1 MIADYLE
8 KYTFDYLIDSA
19 LDRIPDTIDKREGS
33 IIYDALAPACFEL
46 ANYYLELGRLLN
58 NTYAATAVD
67 EFLDLK
73 VAEQGLTRYDS
84 SFAERKGVFTNNLD
98 LPMNIP
104 LGARFS
110 SVTDTEEEAI
120 TFVVI
125 REVEEGVAGEYVLQS
140 EKKGTIGNQ
149 YVGTI
154 IPITFIQNLKTAY
167 VSEVLTPGRNSETDE
182 ELRSRYLQILQTK
195 SFGGNVTQYDQMIR
209 DISGV
214 GEVQVYPVWNG
225 GGTVLLSVIDTSYL
239 PIDETFRNFIKNEV
253 DPDEFT
259 GEGMGLAPIGHEVTV
274 STPETY
280 IVNFSFNLDLAQGYG
295 IEQIRPYVIS
305 TLENYFT
312 DLRKSWGVADDENKY
327 SVAIYIAKI
336 NSILLNIEGI
346 ANVTGTTINNTEVD
360 LIIDQTAEDNK
371 LPILGE
377 VAINDD

>member
-67 EFLDLK
+67 EFLDLR

-239 PIDETFRNFIKNEV
+239 PIDATFKNFIKNEV